1 MRRSQP
7 TETLRER
14 LGRSR
19 AVYWLIFDANR
30 WLVAVGGMV
39 VTFVVLVV
47 LGALDEPP
55 LRAVMRTSD
64 EVKTTAQAY
73 ITALITGVT
82 IVIAINQLVISREL
96 GPLGDQRE
104 RMAGVLEFRQ
114 DVEEKLLESV
124 SPAEPV
130 AFLRVLIDETVE
142 HSHELRE
149 AVADNDT
156 DDLKEKVRQFDEALT
171 EHAAEVSTR
180 LERTRL
186 GQFKVIRIALDYN
199 YSWKIHE
206 IRRIRYQHWDALRES
221 EREAFDEMVSVL
233 ALFAPARENFKTLY
247 FRRELTRL
255 SRSMLYTA
263 FPGVIVALAVS
274 LYLDASDFS
283 GAFLGVDNM
292 VWLVSAAFTI
302 GLLPFFLLAAYVVR
316 IASVTELTLTVGP
329 FILRESERQ
338 AGSYW
343 DKSDH
348 ETDDGDD
355 RATNSSERRAE

>member
-1 MRRSQP
+1 MSRSKP
-7 TETLRER
+7 DETLRER

-39 VTFVVLVV
+39 VAFAVLVV
-47 LGALDEPP
+47 LGVLDESS
-55 LRAVMRTSD
+55 LRAQMRTSD
-64 EVKTTAQAY
+64 EIKTTAQAY
-73 ITALITGVT
+73 VTALITGVT

-130 AFLRVLIDETVE
+130 TFLRVLIDETVE
-142 HSHELRE
+142 QSHELRE
-149 AVADNDT
+149 VVSDNET
-156 DDLKEKVRQFDEALT
+156 DDLKEEIRQFDETLT
-171 EHAAEVSTR
+171 EHATDVSNR
-180 LERTRL
+180 LEHTRL

-199 YSWKIHE
+199 YSWKMHE
-206 IRRIRYQHWDALRES
+206 IRRIRYRHRDALREN
-221 EREAFDEMVSVL
+221 EKEAFDEMVSVL
-233 ALFAPARENFKTLY
+233 GLFAPARENFKTLY

-255 SRSMLYTA
+255 SRSMLYTT

-274 LYLDASDFS
+274 LYLDASDFP
-283 GAFLGVDNM
+283 GAVFGVDNM
-292 VWLVSAAFTI
+292 VWLVSAAFAI

-316 IASVTELTLTVGP
+316 IASVTELTLTIGP
-329 FILRESERQ
+329 FVLRESERQ
-338 AGSYW
+338 TGDYW
-343 DKSDH
+343 NEADED
-348 ETDDGDD
+348 TD
-355 RATNSSERRAE
+355 N

>member
-1 MRRSQP
+1 MNRSQP
-7 TETLRER
+7 NETLRKR
-14 LGRSR
+14 LGQSR

-30 WLVAVGGMV
+30 WLVAAGGMV
-39 VTFVVLVV
+39 VTFIVLVV

-55 LRAVMRTSD
+55 LRVLMRTSD
-64 EVKTTAQAY
+64 EIKTTAQAY

-124 SPAEPV
+124 SPAEPAV
-130 AFLRVLIDETVE
+130 FLRVLVDETVE
-142 HSHELRE
+142 HSHKLRE
-149 AVADNDT
+149 AVADNET
-156 DDLKEKVRQFDEALT
+156 DDLKEKVRQFDESLT
-171 EHAAEVSTR
+171 EHATEVSNR
-180 LERTRL
+180 LKRTPF

-206 IRRIRYQHWDALRES
+206 IRQIRYHHWDALRES

-263 FPGVIVALAVS
+263 FPSVIVALVVS
-274 LYLDASDFS
+274 LYLNASDFP
-283 GAFLGVDNM
+283 GAILGVDNM
-292 VWLVSAAFTI
+292 IWLVSAVFAI
-302 GLLPFFLLAAYVVR
+302 GLLPFFLLAAYVIR

-343 DKSDH
+343 NEADRD
-348 ETDDGDD
+348 TDDGDD
-355 RATNSSERRAE
+355 RKAGEESRAK